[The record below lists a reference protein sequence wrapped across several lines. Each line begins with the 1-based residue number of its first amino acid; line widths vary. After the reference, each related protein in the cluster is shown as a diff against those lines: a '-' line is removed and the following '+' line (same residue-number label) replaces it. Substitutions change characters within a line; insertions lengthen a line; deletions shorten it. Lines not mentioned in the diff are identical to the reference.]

1 MDTNPPK
8 KGAPE
13 SAYSKMLLRQNPWL
27 EGVLQED
34 ELPMALSFR
43 TSEWLFGSSFIFIGG
58 FMFLDVLLHPT
69 SFGSIPLALLLGL
82 LGATLA
88 YSGLWAIL
96 FAKRSYVLVTSRRI
110 VYQKISFLGKP
121 GKQISIPHSDIQR
134 IRFLKSTVMYR
145 IRRSDGGIAI
155 LLKNG
160 KTVLIS
166 SLRNA
171 ENILG
176 AVR

>member
-8 KGAPE
+8 KSAPE

-43 TSEWLFGSSFIFIGG
+43 TPEWLFGSSLIFIGG
-58 FMFLDVLLHPT
+58 FMFLDVLLHPA
-69 SFGSIPLALLLGL
+69 SFGSIPLAFLLGL
-82 LGATLA
+82 LGAALA

-121 GKQISIPHSDIQR
+121 GKQISIPRSDIQR